1 MSTIPDFEHPQLK
14 QLAEALAGALALHGG
29 RGLLV
34 QRVADGW
41 QVSAATDANELSLPR
56 RTVAIVGKPEA
67 LPLEEQPSPPE
78 PPEEPPPPLVVKP
91 LALNAREVRYKSL
104 PPLAPDT
111 QQDAVVDHLAAR
123 NVLPGYEFG
132 SGEFRVYPAI
142 GWTVDDYE
150 GLIVGSDDT
159 LDRSQ
164 TYLFAWLENNI
175 WILERPPGGQ
185 WTPVVVRGI
194 RADGD
199 RHVTVQNVT
208 ETATDP
214 WDGLMRPIGE
224 AYKIAL
230 ACHQPARDFRAYIT
244 RQTTLT
250 AETPILYVVAVGGT
264 PRLIQYLRFDLV
276 QPRDRIRHS
285 DCISA
290 FSGGRG

>member
-1 MSTIPDFEHPQLK
+1 MAKIPTFHQHQLK
-14 QLAEALAGALALHGG
+14 QLAAALAESLQLYGD
-29 RGLLV
+29 RGMLV
-34 QRVADGW
+34 RKVDDGW
-41 QVSAATDANELSLPR
+41 QVSAAAEPDELLPSR
-56 RTVAIVGKPEA
+56 RTVALVSKPDPV
-67 LPLEEQPSPPE
+67 PLAEQ
-78 PPEEPPPPLVVKP
+78 PPPPEDSLVLKP
-91 LALNAREVRYKSL
+91 FALIAREVQYKSV
-104 PPLAPDT
+104 PPVAPDS
-111 QQDAVVDHLAAR
+111 QQDAVVDYLSREH
-123 NVLPGYEFG
+123 VFPGYEFA
-132 SGEFRVYPAI
+132 SEEFRVYPAI

-150 GLIVGSDDT
+150 GFIVGPDDT

-194 RADGD
+194 RVDGD
-199 RHVTVQNVT
+199 DHVTVQNVT